1 MKKIRLFGENAQLT
15 PIAKM
20 IMEEDIAGLEAS
32 LSKEWTLNK
41 PFEMTKYI
49 NELAITLALVE
60 NKINVIDYLLEKK
73 ANLNHSK
80 SPSIVTAACS
90 CSINTLEKLLA
101 SGAMLDAVDAVGKN
115 AYSAALY
122 SQRFD
127 LIEYLFNK
135 GLEVDGVILRQAAFH
150 RQIEA
155 VSFFLAKGVDPN
167 LRKADMVFPYNPTA
181 ITIAARNDDLA
192 MVELLLAHGA
202 DVTLSDDYGN
212 RPYLCAIKNNNKALA
227 ALLKAREPSDW
238 HDINKRIEQ
247 FKSWG
252 MPENMV
258 TFLSGEDKKLSIN
271 NEDVSWLVFADICHT
286 KEVTFDNKLYIDL
299 AKDIDNYDASGF
311 LTWSVSEK
319 MLVHLDYEHKEI
331 VPLGHWDDF
340 IENLTEHINKIFP

>member
-1 MKKIRLFGENAQLT
+1 MNRYKLFGDNAQLT

-20 IMEEDIAGLEAS
+20 IMEEDITGLEAT
-32 LSKEWTLNK
+32 LGKKWTPNK
-41 PFEMTKYI
+41 PFEMTRYI
-49 NELAITLALVE
+49 NELAITLALIE
-60 NKINVIDYLLEKK
+60 NKLDIIDYLLEKK

-80 SPSIVTAACS
+80 SPSIVTAAFN
-90 CSINTLEKLLA
+90 CSINTLEKLLT
-101 SGAMLDAVDAVGKN
+101 SGAKLDAVDAVGKN

-122 SQRFD
+122 SNRYD
-127 LIEYLFNK
+127 LLDFLFNK
-135 GLEVDGVILRQAAFH
+135 GLKVDGVILRQAVFQ

-167 LRKADMVFPYNPTA
+167 LRKANMVFPYNPTA
-181 ITIAARNDDLA
+181 ITIAAKNDDLT

-212 RPYLCAIKNNNKALA
+212 RPYLCAIKNNNEALA
-227 ALLKAREPSDW
+227 ALLKAQEPSDW

-299 AKDIDNYDASGF
+299 VKDLDNYGADGF
-311 LTWSVSEK
+311 LTWSVNDK
-319 MLVHLDYEHKEI
+319 ILVYLDYEHKEI
-331 VPLGHWDDF
+331 IPLGDWDVF
-340 IENLTEHINKIFP
+340 MQNPEAEVMRIFP